1 MRTLIVFAC
10 LASHLGAQ
18 AARDSAG
25 IRIVEVDG
33 SALNRPVSLKIATEP
48 ALLLGHDDSET
59 EEFNQV
65 VDVLRLGSGNVVVV
79 NRGTNE
85 LRFFDP
91 RGRYLRSSGRTGR
104 GPGEYLSISA
114 VALLPGDTLLVQ
126 DWSTSQINVVDSTA
140 KHVRSFRLQPAPG
153 RLRAAL
159 VGVFADGKLLGT
171 GSDYPQDAD
180 PPPGQYT
187 LWQTVFSFRSTGE
200 PLKELS
206 KVRERELVYFEAG
219 REFNGSI
226 RLMQPLGMIGIVGV
240 SGNRYLTGD
249 GNDFE
254 VREYESDGTLV
265 RILRV
270 YLPRRRVTA
279 ADRTA
284 EKERFEVAYKGT
296 LLSSR
301 LDELWPR
308 APMPE
313 YLPAFQAFEVDA
325 TGRLW
330 VKAYPAAASE
340 SAVWYLFD
348 AERRPLGV
356 VRLPA
361 RFDPKRIYA
370 DGVLGVLRDE
380 DDVEQVVFYPFT

>member
-1 MRTLIVFAC
+1 MRALIVFAC

-18 AARDSAG
+18 ASRDSAG
-25 IRIVEVDG
+25 VRIVKVDG
-33 SALNRPVSLKIATEP
+33 AALNRPASLQIATEP
-48 ALLLGHDDSET
+48 SLLLGQGYSQM
-59 EEFNQV
+59 EEFNEV
-65 VDVLRLGSGNVVVV
+65 VDVLRLASGNFVVV

-91 RGRYLRSSGRTGR
+91 QGRYLHSSGRTGR

-114 VALLPGDTLLVQ
+114 VALLPSDTILVQ
-126 DWSTSQINVVDSTA
+126 DWSTSRINVIDSSG
-140 KHVRSFRLQPAPG
+140 KYVRSFRLEPAPG

-159 VGVFADGKLLGT
+159 IGIFIDGTLLGT

-180 PPPGQYT
+180 PPPGPYT

-206 KVRERELVYFEAG
+206 KIRERQLVYFEAG

-226 RLMQPLGMIGIVGV
+226 RLMQPLGMIGSVRV

-254 VREYESDGTLV
+254 VREYESDGMPV

-270 YLPRRRVTA
+270 DLPRQRVTA
-279 ADRTA
+279 ADRAA

-308 APMPE
+308 APMPV
-313 YLPAFQAFEVDA
+313 YLPAFQTLEVDA

-330 VKAYPAAASE
+330 VKAYPAAVSE
-340 SAVWYLFD
+340 SAVWYLLD

-380 DDVEQVVFYPFT
+380 DDVEQVAFYRFR